1 MIERLMLDTNVIIYS
16 LGGNIAI
23 TKLINNKEHFI
34 SEITEIE
41 LLGFHRLNK
50 EDEKVLTSYLNN
62 TFVIG
67 LNSSIKTSAIQLK
80 KKYKL
85 KTVDAIIAASAIH
98 FDLPLVTADKEFQKI
113 DELEIILITP

>member
-16 LGGNIAI
+16 LGGNTSI
-23 TKLINNKEHFI
+23 TRLITNKEHFI

-41 LLGFHRLNK
+41 LLGFHKLSK
-50 EDEKVLTSYLNN
+50 EDEKILTAYLKN

-67 LNSSIKTSAIQLK
+67 LNSSIKSSAINLK
-80 KKYKL
+80 RRYRL
-85 KTVDAIIAASAIH
+85 KTVDSIIAASAIH

-113 DELEIILITP
+113 DELETILVIP